1 VLEHRHARPPAVT
14 IVDPLD
20 VCDPPP
26 WLARGPQAPG
36 SIGPV
41 VERASS
47 SHDTRDTAPEA
58 VTSPAPDAAG
68 EPAPAFLDALR
79 RGEDDTLPA
88 LVDRYG
94 PRIYNFPAR
103 MCRNDEDAK
112 DVLQETLIAVVR
124 SVKDFRGEGKLSTWL
139 FRIAANVCR
148 KMRRRGKF
156 EPAHH
161 LPLEAFLPTEDEKA
175 RLGTAGETLEAA
187 LLRTDLR
194 DTLEAGI
201 VALPPTYRAVLIL
214 RDLEGLSTA
223 ETAEALGLTT
233 ITVKVRLHRARL
245 ALRQRLATLRLGPD
259 EPTRPH
265 VDRTDGRFEQGRTV

>member
-1 VLEHRHARPPAVT
+1 
-14 IVDPLD
+14 
-20 VCDPPP
+20 
-26 WLARGPQAPG
+26 
-36 SIGPV
+36 

-47 SHDTRDTAPEA
+47 SHETRDTAPE
-58 VTSPAPDAAG
+58 VVRRPAPDAAA
-68 EPAPAFLDALR
+68 EPTPAFLDALR
-79 RGEDDTLPA
+79 RGEDDALPA
-88 LVDRYG
+88 LIDRYG
-94 PRIYNFPAR
+94 PGIYNFAAR

-161 LPLEAFLPTEDEKA
+161 LTLEAYLPTEDEKA
-175 RLGTAGETLEAA
+175 RLGAVGETPEAA

-201 VALPPTYRAVLIL
+201 AALPPPYRAVLIL
-214 RDLEGLSTA
+214 RDLDGFSTA

-245 ALRQRLATLRLGPD
+245 ALRQRLATRSMKPD
-259 EPTRPH
+259 ETTRSR
-265 VDRTDGRFEQGRTV
+265 VDRTDGRLQRGRIV